1 MLLNSTTMILLY
13 KLENFAFK
21 MLNYELKLLKKM
33 HRRSRLLILVYKNNM
48 QTGFGPGSNF

>member
-1 MLLNSTTMILLY
+1 MILLY